1 MLKKSLSIIL
11 TLLMMISVFPLQSN
25 AAILEEVPSGDS
37 VSVTASAG
45 EYVDVILSIDAV
57 SNVQGLLMS
66 FAKKPSV
73 LNYKEYSVL
82 TTSVGSSNVFVNPT
96 PVGSSA
102 TSLIVSMTFPGN
114 GVSFSKKT
122 DLIALKYQVGENDI
136 SNLELAYQV
145 REFYESV
152 GNMNDIDPSH
162 LSVRVQKATAAPT
175 LSSLTLQAPTK
186 TSYYVGDAVSTSGM
200 KVTAVYSDNSTK
212 DVTSDATVS
221 GLSTDSA
228 GTKTVTVSYGGK
240 SATFNITV
248 TAVTLS
254 SIAVT
259 TKPTKTSYF
268 VGENF
273 SSAGAVVTAAYNN
286 GKTQNVTSNTTFSG
300 FDGSKTGT
308 QTITATYSGKT
319 ATFTVTVTAV
329 TVSSLTLVSKP
340 TKTTYNVGESFSSS
354 GAKITAT
361 YNNGTT
367 SDVTSSVTYSGFSS
381 SSAGTKTITASYGG
395 KSVTFTV
402 TVTSVPLA
410 NDSTVSATSL
420 ALGKTLTI
428 NGVGSGGTGGY
439 SYEFYY
445 KKSSATSWSKF
456 GSAYVTGS
464 TAKFTPSVLGTYNVK
479 VIVKDSSGKTASKEF
494 SVKFSYEGTPLVNT
508 SSVSATSL
516 DVGKTVTLTGAATGG
531 KGTYSYQFFYKKYG
545 SSDWSKFSSAYVQ
558 GNKATLTP
566 SSAGTFYVKS
576 FVKDG
581 VGNTQSKVF
590 TVSFNKGE
598 LENNS
603 TVNVSYALPGKSIT
617 VNAVAA
623 GGTLTYTYE
632 FYYMNS
638 NDSDWTAF
646 PSSKVNGKTATFTQ
660 SATGKYYIRVY
671 VKDTSGK
678 SVRKTLTVN
687 YVNSIPE
694 LVNKT
699 TLSRTTAKPGDSVK
713 ISGAASGGAGTYKYE
728 FYFKRSTSDSW
739 SKFASS
745 YVQGTT
751 ATFVP
756 SATGTYYV
764 RVYVKD
770 DAGNTTMKTLTV
782 NCVSS
787 IPKLVNN
794 TTLSASTAKVGT
806 SVTVKGAASGGAGVY
821 QYEFYFKKSTSD
833 SWSKFSSSYV
843 KGTTATFGPSSAG
856 TYYIKVYV
864 KDGAGTTEA
873 KTLTVNYTK

>member
-25 AAILEEVPSGDS
+25 AVILEEVPSGDS

-45 EYVDVILSIDAV
+45 EYVD
-57 SNVQGLLMS
+57 VQGLLMS

-361 YNNGTT
+361 YNPT
-367 SDVTSSVTYSGFSS
+367 
-381 SSAGTKTITASYGG
+381 
-395 KSVTFTV
+395 
-402 TVTSVPLA
+402 
-410 NDSTVSATSL
+410 NDR
-420 ALGKTLTI
+420 
-428 NGVGSGGTGGY
+428 
-439 SYEFYY
+439 
-445 KKSSATSWSKF
+445 
-456 GSAYVTGS
+456 
-464 TAKFTPSVLGTYNVK
+464 
-479 VIVKDSSGKTASKEF
+479 
-494 SVKFSYEGTPLVNT
+494 
-508 SSVSATSL
+508 
-516 DVGKTVTLTGAATGG
+516 
-531 KGTYSYQFFYKKYG
+531 
-545 SSDWSKFSSAYVQ
+545 
-558 GNKATLTP
+558 
-566 SSAGTFYVKS
+566 
-576 FVKDG
+576 
-581 VGNTQSKVF
+581 
-590 TVSFNKGE
+590 
-598 LENNS
+598 LE
-603 TVNVSYALPGKSIT
+603 
-617 VNAVAA
+617 
-623 GGTLTYTYE
+623 YT
-632 FYYMNS
+632 N
-638 NDSDWTAF
+638 
-646 PSSKVNGKTATFTQ
+646 
-660 SATGKYYIRVY
+660 GKYYIY
-671 VKDTSGK
+671 DISASGKESLTLQDGNTSGYLIRY
-678 SVRKTLTVN
+678 SDNEL
-687 YVNSIPE
+687 YWHDSANSQ
-694 LVNKT
+694 L
-699 TLSRTTAKPGDSVK
+699 DS
-713 ISGAASGGAGTYKYE
+713 
-728 FYFKRSTSDSW
+728 
-739 SKFASS
+739 
-745 YVQGTT
+745 
-751 ATFVP
+751 ATF
-756 SATGTYYV
+756 
-764 RVYVKD
+764 
-770 DAGNTTMKTLTV
+770 
-782 NCVSS
+782 
-787 IPKLVNN
+787 
-794 TTLSASTAKVGT
+794 
-806 SVTVKGAASGGAGVY
+806 
-821 QYEFYFKKSTSD
+821 KKQ
-833 SWSKFSSSYV
+833 
-843 KGTTATFGPSSAG
+843 
-856 TYYIKVYV
+856 
-864 KDGAGTTEA
+864 
-873 KTLTVNYTK
+873 